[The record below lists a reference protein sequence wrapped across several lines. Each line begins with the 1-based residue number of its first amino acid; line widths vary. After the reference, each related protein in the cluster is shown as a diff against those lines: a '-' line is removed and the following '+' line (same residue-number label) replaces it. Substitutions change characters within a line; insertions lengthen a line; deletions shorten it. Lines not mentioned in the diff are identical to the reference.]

1 MSRESTQTLL
11 SFVHTTS
18 QGRRLHGL
26 IDLPAQA
33 GRRPAVVVC
42 HGFKGFMEWGFFP
55 LLAELLAE
63 RGFVVARFNF
73 SGSGMRPGEEKASDL
88 EGFRTNTFSAD
99 LEDALSI
106 LDAVAADDL
115 VPGRIDAGRVG
126 LLGHSRGG
134 GAALLAAASEAWRE
148 RLGALVTWASVGTF
162 QRYGEDQK
170 RAWREAGEIV
180 VVNGRTGQELPMAT
194 DLLDDLEANAEALD
208 LEAAA
213 SRRQAPW
220 LILHG
225 DEDETVEA
233 SDARRLA
240 AAAADPHEL
249 RLVTGGGHTFG
260 AGHPFNGPTP
270 QLIEVF
276 NQTQRWFRR
285 YLT

>member
-1 MSRESTQTLL
+1 
-11 SFVHTTS
+11 
-18 QGRRLHGL
+18 
-26 IDLPAQA
+26 
-33 GRRPAVVVC
+33 
-42 HGFKGFMEWGFFP
+42 MEWGFFP
-55 LLAELLAE
+55 PLAELLAQ
-63 RGFVVARFNF
+63 RGFVVVRFNF
-73 SGSGMRPGEEKASDL
+73 SGSGMLPGEERASDL

-106 LDAVAADDL
+106 LDAVAADQL
-115 VPGRIDAGRVG
+115 APGRIDAGRLG

-134 GAALLAAASEAWRE
+134 GTALLASASEAWRE

-162 QRYGEDQK
+162 HRYSEEQRRG
-170 RAWREAGEIV
+170 WREAGEIL
-180 VVNGRTGQELPMAT
+180 VVNGRTGQELPMSTAM
-194 DLLDDLEANAEALD
+194 LEDLEANAEALN

-213 SRRQAPW
+213 GRRRAPW

-225 DEDETVEA
+225 DEDETVDPA
-233 SDARRLA
+233 DAQRLD

-260 AGHPFNGPTP
+260 AGHPFSGPTP